1 MVSLLL
7 MLRRLIGAVRT
18 AWRDH
23 TFRAAALSTVILI
36 TAATIFYVSTEGW
49 SVVDSL
55 YFAVA
60 TGLTI
65 GYGDLVPSGPGG
77 KIFTIVYALL
87 AVGLFVTVAASLAKA
102 VLDDAARRR
111 DQRARRRPGSATDER
126 ED

>member
-1 MVSLLL
+1 

-36 TAATIFYVSTEGW
+36 TTATVFYASTEGW

-65 GYGDLVPSGPGG
+65 GYGDLVPSGPGA

-87 AVGLFVTVAASLAKA
+87 AVGLFVTIAAGLGRA
-102 VLDDAARRR
+102 VLDNAAQRR
-111 DQRARRRPGSATDER
+111 DHRARRRPGGATDEG
-126 ED
+126 EN